1 MDPLS
6 YFETVTSKSALNR
19 HKYPP
24 LHQRN
29 ILPAASGWGRRELFE
44 SRVVVGGSRHNVLPY
59 RASSS
64 EGFRGAETPKVRSLR
79 GTEGAGDE
87 GQGASQAAE
96 ALAVPI
102 ASYRVHCTYY
112 KPRIHKNLVFG

>member
-29 ILPAASGWGRRELFE
+29 ILPAASVWDRRELFE
-44 SRVVVGGSRHNVLPY
+44 SRVFVGGSRHNVLFSLSSPFFKLMT
-59 RASSS
+59 RSLSVLAVVTPWPSSS
-64 EGFRGAETPKVRSLR
+64 P
-79 GTEGAGDE
+79 
-87 GQGASQAAE
+87 
-96 ALAVPI
+96 
-102 ASYRVHCTYY
+102 
-112 KPRIHKNLVFG
+112 